1 LRLIRISLTV
11 LAGLFFLSVAS
22 QAFGQAEVIK
32 KRRALMKSNDRA
44 RKAIKA
50 AIAEKD
56 FATIESKAK
65 VIVRS
70 MDKVLDLFPKGST
83 SEKSRARNEIWERW
97 GEFSERRDEVK
108 TAAAALAKAAA
119 ANDEAQVKVQT
130 KAVGEFNKGAC
141 GNCHKTFYKSKKKK
155 KTGISSITEGDPAR
169 LSRAEKVEI
178 AKQVKSIFS
187 IFKNKCAKC
196 HGPEGVRTWTKPNA
210 DFDYVL
216 DLEKLSSNPEMIVRG
231 DPNESKLFQS
241 VDDEIMPNEEEGEE
255 PLPANEKD
263 IIRRW
268 ILVGAPTEEG
278 VSPKLNQ

>member
-1 LRLIRISLTV
+1 MRRIRISFTV

-22 QAFGQAEVIK
+22 QTFGQADVIK
-32 KRRALMKSNDRA
+32 KRRMLMKSNDRA
-44 RKAIKA
+44 RKAIKK

-83 SEKSRARNEIWERW
+83 SEKSRAKNEIWERW

-108 TAAAALAKAAA
+108 AAATALAKAAA
-119 ANDEAQVKVQT
+119 AKDEAQVKVQT
-130 KAVGEFNKGAC
+130 KVVGEFNKGAC

-155 KTGISSITEGDPAR
+155 KTGISSIAEGDPAR

-178 AKQVKSIFS
+178 AKQVKS

-231 DPNESKLFQS
+231 DPNESKLFQA

-255 PLPANEKD
+255 PLPANEKE

-278 VSPKLNQ
+278 VSPTLNP